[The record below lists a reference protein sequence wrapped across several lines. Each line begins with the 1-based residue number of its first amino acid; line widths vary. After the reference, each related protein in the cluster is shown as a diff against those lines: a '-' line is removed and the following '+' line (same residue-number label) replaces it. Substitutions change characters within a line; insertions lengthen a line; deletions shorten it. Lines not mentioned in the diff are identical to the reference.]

1 MNVDQ
6 LKTLGTQIGC
16 TNGVLIFVPKKI
28 KNMVSNIKYIKF
40 KIMVYQNFY
49 FVLSFILIDKQ
60 FYSPG
65 F

>member
-1 MNVDQ
+1 MNVGQ
-6 LKTLGTQIGC
+6 LKTLGTQIDYPI
-16 TNGVLIFVPKKI
+16 GVSTWVLRKI

-40 KIMVYQNFY
+40 KIMVYKNFY
-49 FVLSFILIDKQ
+49 FVLSFILLDKQ